1 MYHAAEATE
10 HQSLNYQQVAV
21 SHAAHNSLGW
31 IFHGYRLS
39 PYIDNVLKIIQT
51 DILASGG
58 FINLANAI
66 SDGQQAAK
74 AVITARS
81 DDGLNNFIDYAFGP
95 VNPGIYQLT
104 LTGYGL
110 PPDGPQVP
118 YMRMFANHKA
128 ASSYL
133 APVPPQVTD
142 NTYEAYLEYS
152 KDIGSVNSTLRT
164 PDQTDIALFWRE
176 GAPM

>member
-1 MYHAAEATE
+1 MYNAAEQTE
-10 HQSLNYQQVAV
+10 HQTFEYQQVAV

-39 PYIDNVLKIIQT
+39 PYIDQALKTVQSQIYT
-51 DILASGG
+51 TGTSYAG
-58 FINLANAI
+58 AI
-66 SDGQQAAK
+66 SAGQAAAK
-74 AVITARS
+74 AVITARA
-81 DDGLNNFIDYAFGP
+81 DDGLNNFVDYTYGP
-95 VNPGIYQLT
+95 ANPGIYQLT

-118 YMRMFANHKA
+118 YVRLFANNKA

-133 APVPPQVTD
+133 APAPPQVTD
-142 NTYEAYLEYS
+142 STYEAYLNYS
-152 KDIGSVNSTLRT
+152 KAIGAVGSTSRT